1 MIHYTIRPGLN
12 GIVPGAFR
20 LRVEN
25 ENVTGNYLI
34 IITGYFNPGLK
45 ILEWVKK
52 KFPKILFAPTRP
64 LRWAA
69 SHRPVHP
76 QPINQLEDRQVCC
89 AAAAVPAGRIG
100 MVHQVFRRWRLDSYN
115 LLHVV
120 GELGWSPGGPTRTW
134 SGNGAAIITT

>member
-64 LRWAA
+64 LHWAA
-69 SHRPVHP
+69 SHVGLPTMLPCR
-76 QPINQLEDRQVCC
+76 QLFNAMRCC
-89 AAAAVPAGRIG
+89 
-100 MVHQVFRRWRLDSYN
+100 SYN
-115 LLHVV
+115 LLHIDW
-120 GELGWSPGGPTRTW
+120 EL
-134 SGNGAAIITT
+134 